1 MLLNRR
7 VLEAALAGRVLFVG
21 GKGGV
26 GKTTVAAALAVRA
39 ARQGRRCL
47 VVSTDPAHSLGDVFD
62 RAIGGGVTPL
72 GDRLWGLEIE
82 PEAEANRHIA
92 SVINEM
98 KRLVHPRMYDVVEKQ
113 LDLARDAPGTLEAAL
128 LERMAELMAEAG
140 ARFDLIVFD
149 TAPTGHTLRL
159 LRLPELMSAWTD
171 GLLRH
176 RERSSQLSSVL
187 DRFGGGPA
195 STGDDLS
202 MFGGPDDERQQ
213 HLQGLLEARQ
223 QKLRLA
229 RDLLLDRTA
238 TAFLLVLNADKLSLL
253 ESMKALE
260 SLERARIPVAAAIV
274 NRLTPE
280 DADGAFAAT
289 RRRREAVHREAIAR
303 AFSHLPRIDIPLLAD
318 DVTGVETLARLGQ
331 LLMGED
337 GEDEKRS
344 V

>member
-1 MLLNRR
+1 VLLNSRTMD
-7 VLEAALAGRVLFVG
+7 AALAGRVLFVG

-26 GKTTVAAALAVRA
+26 GKTTIAAALAVHA
-39 ARQGRRCL
+39 ASQGRRCL

-62 RAIGGGVTPL
+62 RAIGGDLTPL
-72 GDRLWGLEIE
+72 GDRLSGLEIE
-82 PEAEANRHIA
+82 PQAEANRHIT
-92 SVINEM
+92 SVITEM

-113 LDLARDAPGTLEAAL
+113 LDLARDAPGTVEAAL

-140 ARFDLIVFD
+140 QRFDLVVFD

-159 LRLPELMSAWTD
+159 LALPELMTAWTD

-176 RERSSQLSSVL
+176 RDRSSKLSSVL
-187 DRFGGGPA
+187 ERFGGAPA

-202 MFGGPDDERQQ
+202 LLGGPDNDRQQ

-280 DADGAFAAT
+280 DADGAFAAA
-289 RRRREAVHREAIAR
+289 RRRREAVHRKEIAR
-303 AFSHLPRIDIPLLAD
+303 VFSHLPRIDVPLLPD
-318 DVTGVETLARLGQ
+318 DVTGLEALGHLGR
-331 LLMGED
+331 LLMAAD
-337 GEDEKRS
+337 
-344 V
+344 